1 MDISDTYHTT
11 PYPTLPTQTNQLQTI
26 LRESALDFE
35 TDKCRVGRGG
45 PYLPTP
51 PTRTHT
57 HPIVLEFVGINFIY
71 L

>member
-11 PYPTLPTQTNQLQTI
+11 PYPTHPNQSQLQTI

-57 HPIVLEFVGINFIY
+57 HPIVLDFVGINFIY
-71 L
+71 I